1 MEHVD
6 WNDLRILVEIARGG
20 TMRAAAAAC
29 DLSAPTLSRRLTEL
43 ERRLGEPLIDR
54 VPSGCTV
61 TAFGARVLAWAEQME
76 DLAHQIERA
85 ADVTGGAAAHGTVR
99 INAVEW
105 PSYILLKL
113 LGSFQDRLPGLAI
126 EVLTSRRP
134 YSLARREADI
144 ALWSECPDEG
154 DLYVRRIGRIRFGLY
169 GSRDY
174 YLRHKA
180 AIVRKEWD
188 KLSFV
193 GYDDRQPDHPA
204 TQWLKSLPGAPAP
217 SLRSSYGMGVFDG
230 VLGAPGSACWLN
242 SRATPRATWSAS
254 RSTSRRSTRT
264 CGWCCIPPCAIASA
278 SGLWLTSLPRFF
290 VRPARRPAR
299 RIRLL
304 AACKPFVEIAC
315 QHPDCNCA
323 EPRKQ
328 RSFCLSNRL

>member
-6 WNDLRILVEIARGG
+6 WDDLRILVAIAREG
-20 TMRAAAAAC
+20 TMRSAAAAC

-76 DLAHQIERA
+76 DLAHRIERA
-85 ADVTGGAAAHGTVR
+85 GDVTSRGGPQGTVR

-134 YSLARREADI
+134 YNLARREADI
-144 ALWSECPDEG
+144 ALWSTCPEEG

-180 AIVRKEWD
+180 AISARQWD

-193 GYDDRQPDHPA
+193 GYDDRQGDHPA
-204 TQWLKSLPGAPAP
+204 TRWLSTLPGAPAP

-230 VLGAPGSACWLN
+230 VLGG
-242 SRATPRATWSAS
+242 
-254 RSTSRRSTRT
+254 
-264 CGWCCIPPCAIASA
+264 
-278 SGLWLTSLPRFF
+278 SGLGVLAQLAGDTTSDL
-290 VRPARRPAR
+290 VCVENHIKTLDQDVWMVLHPALRDSE
-299 RIRLL
+299 RIRTVANLI
-304 AACKPFVEIAC
+304 AEIF
-315 QHPDCNCA
+315 
-323 EPRKQ
+323 R
-328 RSFCLSNRL
+328 

>member
-6 WNDLRILVEIARGG
+6 WDDLRILVEIARGG

-29 DLSAPTLSRRLTEL
+29 DLSAPTLSRRLSEL

-76 DLAHQIERA
+76 YLAHQIERA
-85 ADVTGGAAAHGTVR
+85 ADVTGGAGAHGTVR

-154 DLYVRRIGRIRFGLY
+154 DLYVRRIGRIRFGLF

-180 AIVRKEWD
+180 AITRKEWD

-204 TQWLKSLPGAPAP
+204 TQWLKTLPGAPAP

-230 VLGAPGSACWLN
+230 VLGG
-242 SRATPRATWSAS
+242 
-254 RSTSRRSTRT
+254 
-264 CGWCCIPPCAIASA
+264 
-278 SGLWLTSLPRFF
+278 SGLGVLAQLAGDTTSDL
-290 VRPARRPAR
+290 VCVEKHIKALDQDVWMVLHPALRDSE
-299 RIRLL
+299 RIRTVANLI
-304 AACKPFVEIAC
+304 AEIF
-315 QHPDCNCA
+315 
-323 EPRKQ
+323 R
-328 RSFCLSNRL
+328 

>member
-1 MEHVD
+1 
-6 WNDLRILVEIARGG
+6 
-20 TMRAAAAAC
+20 MRSAAAAC

-76 DLAHQIERA
+76 NLAHQIERA
-85 ADVTGGAAAHGTVR
+85 ADVNGGAAAHGTVR

-144 ALWSECPDEG
+144 ALWSECPEEG
-154 DLYVRRIGRIRFGLY
+154 DLYVRRIGRIRFGLF

-174 YLRHKA
+174 YLRHRA
-180 AIVRKEWD
+180 AIVKKEWD

-204 TQWLKSLPGAPAP
+204 TQWLKTLPGAPAP

-230 VLGAPGSACWLN
+230 VLGG
-242 SRATPRATWSAS
+242 
-254 RSTSRRSTRT
+254 
-264 CGWCCIPPCAIASA
+264 
-278 SGLWLTSLPRFF
+278 SGLGVLAQLAGDTTSDL
-290 VRPARRPAR
+290 VCVEKHIKALDQDVWMVLHPALRDSE
-299 RIRLL
+299 RIRTVANLI
-304 AACKPFVEIAC
+304 AEIF
-315 QHPDCNCA
+315 
-323 EPRKQ
+323 R
-328 RSFCLSNRL
+328 

>member
-1 MEHVD
+1 
-6 WNDLRILVEIARGG
+6 LSGG
-20 TMRAAAAAC
+20 WA
-29 DLSAPTLSRRLTEL
+29 
-43 ERRLGEPLIDR
+43 
-54 VPSGCTV
+54 V

-204 TQWLKSLPGAPAP
+204 TQWLKTLPGAPAP

-230 VLGAPGSACWLN
+230 VLGG
-242 SRATPRATWSAS
+242 
-254 RSTSRRSTRT
+254 
-264 CGWCCIPPCAIASA
+264 
-278 SGLWLTSLPRFF
+278 SGLGVLAQLAGDTTSDL
-290 VRPARRPAR
+290 VCVEKHIKALDQDVWMVLHPALRDSE
-299 RIRLL
+299 RIRTVANLI
-304 AACKPFVEIAC
+304 AEIF
-315 QHPDCNCA
+315 
-323 EPRKQ
+323 R
-328 RSFCLSNRL
+328 

>member
-6 WNDLRILVEIARGG
+6 WDDLRILVAIARGG
-20 TMRAAAAAC
+20 TMREAALAC
-29 DLSAPTLSRRLTEL
+29 DLSAPTLSRRLAEL

-85 ADVTGGAAAHGTVR
+85 ADVNGGGGPNGTVR

-113 LGSFQDRLPGLAI
+113 LGSFHERLPGLAI

-154 DLYVRRIGRIRFGLY
+154 DLYVRRIGKIRFGLF

-174 YLRHKA
+174 YLRHKP
-180 AIVRKEWD
+180 AITRKEWD

-204 TQWLKSLPGAPAP
+204 TQWLKTLPGAPAP
-217 SLRSSYGMGVFDG
+217 FAAKQLWHGCVRWRDGRLRPRRAGTVGGRYDQRSGLHRAAHQGARSGRVDG
-230 VLGAPGSACWLN
+230 AAPGA
-242 SRATPRATWSAS
+242 
-254 RSTSRRSTRT
+254 
-264 CGWCCIPPCAIASA
+264 
-278 SGLWLTSLPRFF
+278 
-290 VRPARRPAR
+290 AR
-299 RIRLL
+299 
-304 AACKPFVEIAC
+304 
-315 QHPDCNCA
+315 
-323 EPRKQ
+323 
-328 RSFCLSNRL
+328 

>member
-6 WNDLRILVEIARGG
+6 WDDLRILVAIARGG
-20 TMRAAAAAC
+20 TMRSAAAAC

-85 ADVTGGAAAHGTVR
+85 ADVTGSSGPHGTVR

-113 LGSFQDRLPGLAI
+113 LGSFQERLPGLQI

-144 ALWSECPDEG
+144 ALWSECPEEG
-154 DLYVRRIGRIRFGLY
+154 DLYVRRIGRIRFGLFA
-169 GSRDY
+169 SRDY

-180 AIVRKEWD
+180 AIGRKEWD

-204 TQWLKSLPGAPAP
+204 TQWLKTLTGAPAP

-230 VLGAPGSACWLN
+230 VLGG
-242 SRATPRATWSAS
+242 
-254 RSTSRRSTRT
+254 
-264 CGWCCIPPCAIASA
+264 
-278 SGLWLTSLPRFF
+278 SGLGVLAQLAGDTTSDLVCVERHIKALDQD
-290 VRPARRPAR
+290 VWMVLHPALRDSE
-299 RIRLL
+299 RIRTVANLI
-304 AACKPFVEIAC
+304 AEIF
-315 QHPDCNCA
+315 
-323 EPRKQ
+323 R
-328 RSFCLSNRL
+328 

>member
-6 WNDLRILVEIARGG
+6 WDDLRILVAIARRG
-20 TMRAAAAAC
+20 TMRSAAAAC

-61 TAFGARVLAWAEQME
+61 TAFGAHVLAWAEQME

-85 ADVTGGAAAHGTVR
+85 ADVNGGGGPHGTVR

-113 LGSFQDRLPGLAI
+113 LGSFQERLPGLAI

-134 YSLARREADI
+134 YSLARRQADI

-154 DLYVRRIGRIRFGLY
+154 DLYVRRIGKIRFGLF

-174 YLRHKA
+174 YLRHKT
-180 AIVRKEWD
+180 AITRKEWD

-204 TQWLKSLPGAPAP
+204 TQWLKTLPGAPAP
-217 SLRSSYGMGVFDG
+217 SLRSSRGGGFSGGVVCAG
-230 VLGAPGSACWLN
+230 HALLKPCRSNAPMKTACADVPRYSTNGSTVFRSP
-242 SRATPRATWSAS
+242 SRSAS
-254 RSTSRRSTRT
+254 AT
-264 CGWCCIPPCAIASA
+264 C
-278 SGLWLTSLPRFF
+278 
-290 VRPARRPAR
+290 
-299 RIRLL
+299 
-304 AACKPFVEIAC
+304 
-315 QHPDCNCA
+315 
-323 EPRKQ
+323 
-328 RSFCLSNRL
+328 